1 MLAVCFFQKCSRITK
16 SLKIC
21 QRAEFDLLQNL
32 SRNIWGPGK
41 KTHFLFPYK
50 KIICRTNDNVF
61 EISNFEQ
68 LKVDRFGF
76 VLKSESNGPPELHT
90 TISKNREREKKW
102 IKMLANWEKYSSSKK
117 YYHMIRNRARKGI
130 PDALRGRAWMFLR

>member
-1 MLAVCFFQKCSRITK
+1 MIYH
-16 SLKIC
+16 I
-21 QRAEFDLLQNL
+21 
-32 SRNIWGPGK
+32 
-41 KTHFLFPYK
+41 
-50 KIICRTNDNVF
+50 VF
-61 EISNFEQ
+61 EIYYFEQ
-68 LKVDRFGF
+68 FKVDRFGF

>member
-1 MLAVCFFQKCSRITK
+1 MI
-16 SLKIC
+16 LKINC
-21 QRAEFDLLQNL
+21 
-32 SRNIWGPGK
+32 RNNEI
-41 KTHFLFPYK
+41 
-50 KIICRTNDNVF
+50 VF
-61 EISNFEQ
+61 EISYFEQ
-68 LKVDRFGF
+68 IKVDRFGF